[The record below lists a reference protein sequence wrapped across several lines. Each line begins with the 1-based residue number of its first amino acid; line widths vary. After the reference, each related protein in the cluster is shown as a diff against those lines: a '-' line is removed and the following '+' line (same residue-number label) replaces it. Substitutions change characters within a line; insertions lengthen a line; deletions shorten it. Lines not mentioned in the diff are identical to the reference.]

1 MAPVPR
7 PNLDPGTVAQVEFSR
22 EHVVEA
28 LRRAG
33 RTADA
38 EWAESSLPESC
49 ELDQLVNILAKR
61 GLSRGL
67 LVDLLGGSP

>member
-7 PNLDPGTVAQVEFSR
+7 PNLDPGTVARVEFTR

-33 RTADA
+33 LTADA

-49 ELDQLVNILAKR
+49 ELDRLVNVLAKR
-61 GLSRGL
+61 GLSRGR

>member
-1 MAPVPR
+1 
-7 PNLDPGTVAQVEFSR
+7 VEFAR

-33 RTADA
+33 LTVDA
-38 EWAESSLPESC
+38 EWAESSLPETC
-49 ELDQLVNILAKR
+49 DIDYIVNVFAKR
-61 GLSRGL
+61 GLSRGK

>member
-1 MAPVPR
+1 
-7 PNLDPGTVAQVEFSR
+7 VEFTR

-33 RTADA
+33 LQADA
-38 EWAESSLPESC
+38 EWAESSLPESS
-49 ELDQLVNILAKR
+49 DIDHIVNVFAKR
-61 GLSRGL
+61 GITRGR

>member
-1 MAPVPR
+1 
-7 PNLDPGTVAQVEFSR
+7 VEVTR

-33 RTADA
+33 LTADA
-38 EWAESSLPESC
+38 EWAKSSLPETF
-49 ELDQLVNILAKR
+49 ELDQLVNFAAKR

>member
-1 MAPVPR
+1 M
-7 PNLDPGTVAQVEFSR
+7 VEITR

-33 RTADA
+33 LTADA
-38 EWAESSLPESC
+38 EWAESSLPETC
-49 ELDQLVNILAKR
+49 ELDHLVNVLGKR

>member
-1 MAPVPR
+1 MPPGPR
-7 PNLDPGTVAQVEFSR
+7 PNPDPGTVAVVEFAR
-22 EHVVEA
+22 EHIVEA

-33 RTADA
+33 LTADA
-38 EWAESSLPESC
+38 EWAESSLPETC
-49 ELDQLVNILAKR
+49 ELDQLVNVLGKR

>member
-1 MAPVPR
+1 
-7 PNLDPGTVAQVEFSR
+7 VEFAR

-33 RTADA
+33 LTADA
-38 EWAESSLPESC
+38 EWAEWSLPETC
-49 ELDQLVNILAKR
+49 ELDQLVNVLGKR

>member
-7 PNLDPGTVAQVEFSR
+7 PIWTRGTVAQVEFTR

-33 RTADA
+33 LTADA
-38 EWAESSLPESC
+38 EWAELSLPESC
-49 ELDQLVNILAKR
+49 ELDQLVKVAAKR
-61 GLSRGL
+61 GLSRGR